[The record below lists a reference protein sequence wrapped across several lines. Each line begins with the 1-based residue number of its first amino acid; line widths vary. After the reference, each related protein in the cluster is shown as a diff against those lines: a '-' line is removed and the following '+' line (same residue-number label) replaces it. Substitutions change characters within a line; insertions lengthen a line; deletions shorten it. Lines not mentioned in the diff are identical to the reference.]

1 MTGHWEAGNLYTA
14 LASLL
19 PTGSM
24 GSYFNRMSFLN
35 QSSFILPRQTVL
47 LFYMKAWFDEMAM
60 MMEGGT
66 SCNNEEMVMAGII
79 YKGYESVIIVVF

>member
-1 MTGHWEAGNLYTA
+1 
-14 LASLL
+14 
-19 PTGSM
+19 
-24 GSYFNRMSFLN
+24 
-35 QSSFILPRQTVL
+35 
-47 LFYMKAWFDEMAM
+47 MKAWFDEMAM